1 MNLRLRMLIV
11 LSFSAVL
18 ISTAGTRWLL
28 SRRIDASAGDVAS
41 RSTLT
46 GSQPASDSRS
56 SDPDRQNAILCLH
69 FIKPKALLETIELWY
84 VSQLEIVAADPNR
97 VQSIEQI
104 RREVVVIPEANGNCV
119 LLSATPRYFETVEKL
134 ISDADSR
141 AKAALAQQSWD
152 EPETE
157 LARALRAEADPTI
170 PTDHL
175 LNELPPRAQ
184 ELMYLLYWL
193 HTTSVRAFESATRFG
208 SDRMLNA
215 TLFDDPLPPKHLPM
229 LFRTNFNPY
238 SGEGIY
244 DASLVKGQP
253 VPSEAWMWLNQMQAV
268 TPRGFVYRMQ
278 DLRSDTLQRS
288 TTFGSGFGGPARE
301 QRGRWN
307 QDQVVLHEEGDFSQ
321 YLVGIP
327 SPAGSTDFHHLE
339 LKLNPVSRL
348 SPEDPLWR
356 TRALQ
361 LVSLLKHDPPA
372 VYEDRAP
379 AKWQWELSRQELSR
393 KRNPSN
399 APQDLKMPTRALDS
413 IETESLEKLRAGT
426 ERVIAWNHQHQ
437 RLQMLGAIRA
447 KDRCLKC
454 HDVAKG
460 ELLGAFTFWIEELP
474 KGNSRN
480 HSQASEGDTPNFT
493 GRINREQ

>member
-18 ISTAGTRWLL
+18 ISTAGTHWLL

-69 FIKPKALLETIELWY
+69 FIKPNALLETIELWY

-157 LARALRAEADPTI
+157 LARAPKAEADPTI

-184 ELMYLLYWL
+184 ELTYLLYWL

-208 SDRMLNA
+208 SERMTNI

-238 SGEGIY
+238 SGQGIY

-253 VPSEAWMWLNQMQAV
+253 APSEAWMWLNQMQAV

-278 DLRSDTLQRS
+278 DLRADTVERS
-288 TTFGSGFGGPARE
+288 TTFGHGFGRPARE

-307 QDQVVLHEEGDFSQ
+307 QDQIATQVEKDPSQ
-321 YLVGIP
+321 FLVGIP
-327 SPAGSTDFHHLE
+327 SPSGSTDFHHLE

-348 SPEDPLWR
+348 SPEDRLWR
-356 TRALQ
+356 TQALQ
-361 LVSLLKHDPPA
+361 LVSLLKHDPPV
-372 VYEDRAP
+372 VYEDRDP
-379 AKWQWELSRQELSR
+379 AKWESALSMRARTR
-393 KRNPSN
+393 KRSPSETP
-399 APQDLKMPTRALDS
+399 AEPKAPTRPLDS

-426 ERVIAWNHQHQ
+426 ERVVGWNHEHQ

-474 KGNSRN
+474 QGKSDPSVVNQER
-480 HSQASEGDTPNFT
+480 
-493 GRINREQ
+493 